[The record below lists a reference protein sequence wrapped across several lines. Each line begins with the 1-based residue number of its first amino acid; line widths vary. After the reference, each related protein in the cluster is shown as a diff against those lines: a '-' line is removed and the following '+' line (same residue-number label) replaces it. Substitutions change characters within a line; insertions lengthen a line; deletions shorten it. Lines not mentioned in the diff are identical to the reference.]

1 MAQSS
6 LPSSA
11 AVEQRVNDIVSKMT
25 LEQKLD
31 YIGGYRDFYVRAVP
45 QLGLP
50 SLKMSDG
57 PVGVRN
63 YGPSTTYA
71 AGIAL
76 AASWN
81 PELAKSVGTMIGH
94 DARARG
100 VHFMLGPGVNIYRAP
115 MNGRNFEYF
124 GEDPFLAS
132 RIVVGYITGMQ
143 SQGVS
148 ATIKHFAANNSE
160 FLRHDSDSV
169 VDERTL
175 REIYLPTF
183 EAAVKD
189 AHVGA
194 IMDSYNLINGVHAT
208 QNDFLNNQVAKK
220 DWGFDGIAM
229 SDWVA
234 TYDGVA
240 AANAGLD
247 LEMPS
252 GAFMNKA
259 VLLPAIKEGKVNEA
273 TIDDK
278 VRRIVRKAIQFGWL
292 ESDQTDL
299 NWPRYSEAARGVAL
313 QEALEGLV
321 LLKND
326 GALLPLNK
334 GKVRTIAVIGPTA
347 TPGSPVGGG
356 SAQVRPFNSTSSLQ
370 GISNYLGTSATV
382 LYARG
387 LPTLAD
393 MAGATDFT
401 TAPEGGKPGL
411 TVEKFENSD
420 LSGTPTS
427 TSIARHV
434 NLSGGRGDESLGL
447 DELLAPHP
455 TSSRWTG
462 YYIADAAGPHN
473 VFVQWNGER
482 SGFRLFVDDKK
493 VLDDWDLARAL
504 VDQATLQLSAGP
516 HKVVIEQYKNDRL
529 EALRLRLGIQ
539 PLQKIVSDEAKA
551 LAKKADAVIV
561 AVGFEPD
568 TESEGSDR
576 TFQLAP
582 GQDQLIQ
589 EIAAANPK
597 TAVVITAGGNVDM
610 SAWIDKVPA
619 ILHTWYAGQ
628 EGGTALAK
636 VVFGDVNPSGHLPV
650 SFERRWEDNPVHD
663 SYYPEEGTKKVV
675 YREGIFVGYRGY
687 EHNKVKPLFPFGYG
701 LSYTTFKYTNLK
713 ATPTAVTFD
722 VTNSGSREG
731 SAVPQLYVGSA
742 NTTVPRPTKELKGFS
757 KVSLKPGETRHI
769 TIPLN
774 DRSFS
779 YYDVGSNQWKAP
791 AGAYEVLLG
800 DSSENILL
808 KGTVNR

>member
-1 MAQSS
+1 LKTLHRIVFAIIFMTTSMLAQSS
-6 LPSSA
+6 APSSA

-31 YIGGYRDFYVRAVP
+31 YIGGYHDFYIRAVP
-45 QLGLP
+45 QAGLP
-50 SLKMSDG
+50 ALKMSDG

-81 PELAKSVGTMIGH
+81 PELAKTVGIMIGH

-143 SQGVS
+143 SQSVS
-148 ATIKHFAANNSE
+148 ATVKHYAVNNSE

-183 EAAVKD
+183 EAAVKEG
-189 AHVGA
+189 HVGA
-194 IMDSYNLINGVHAT
+194 IMDSYNLINGEHAT
-208 QNDFLNNQVAKK
+208 QSDFLNNRIAKK
-220 DWGFDGIAM
+220 DWGFDGITM

-240 AANAGLD
+240 AANSGLD

-259 VLLPAIKEGKVNEA
+259 VLLPAIKEGKVTET

-292 ESDQTDL
+292 EGDQTDL
-299 NWPRYSEAARGVAL
+299 NWPRYSETARQVAL
-313 QEALEGLV
+313 QSALESLV

-334 GKVRTIAVIGPTA
+334 AKVRTIAVIGPTA

-370 GISNYLGTSATV
+370 GMSNYLGTSATV
-382 LYARG
+382 LYTRG
-387 LPTLAD
+387 IPTLAD
-393 MAGATDFT
+393 MAGNTDFM

-420 LSGTPTS
+420 LSGTPAS

-447 DELLAPHP
+447 DELLASHP

-462 YYIADAAGPHN
+462 YYIVENAGPHN

-493 VLDDWDLARAL
+493 VLDDWDLAKAL

-539 PLQKIVSDEAKA
+539 PLQRVVTDDAKA
-551 LAKKADAVIV
+551 LAKKADVVIL

-576 TFQLAP
+576 TFQLPP

-610 SAWIDKVPA
+610 NAWVDKVPA

-636 VVFGDVNPSGHLPV
+636 IAFGDVILQ
-650 SFERRWEDNPVHD
+650 
-663 SYYPEEGTKKVV
+663 
-675 YREGIFVGYRGY
+675 GIC
-687 EHNKVKPLFPFGYG
+687 P
-701 LSYTTFKYTNLK
+701 
-713 ATPTAVTFD
+713 
-722 VTNSGSREG
+722 
-731 SAVPQLYVGSA
+731 
-742 NTTVPRPTKELKGFS
+742 
-757 KVSLKPGETRHI
+757 
-769 TIPLN
+769 
-774 DRSFS
+774 
-779 YYDVGSNQWKAP
+779 
-791 AGAYEVLLG
+791 
-800 DSSENILL
+800 
-808 KGTVNR
+808 